1 MNPNVITFFLPFDL
15 YDSLCQNN
23 LEMKIYCLIVRLD
36 VISSS
41 AGGISAVI
49 EMKNSVGL
57 SLSSIWL
64 PLDGGLLL
72 RPTKTY
78 DDHPNPNPYPD
89 PTLSAL
95 RSDGFR
101 LTGIL

>member
-1 MNPNVITFFLPFDL
+1 
-15 YDSLCQNN
+15 
-23 LEMKIYCLIVRLD
+23 MKIYYLIVRLD
-36 VISSS
+36 VISSN
-41 AGGISAVI
+41 AGGFSAVI
-49 EMKNSVGL
+49 EMNNSVGL

-78 DDHPNPNPYPD
+78 DDHPNPNPNPYPD